1 MAYTLTLK
9 TNGKAGEGA
18 APYKAVDGLV
28 APSADSPLVTGVGTV
43 SGKKPT
49 TNRASTKDDSGL
61 PVLPIGLGVIGVVLL
76 GGAYTAF
83 RRARASG

>member
-1 MAYTLTLK
+1 M
-9 TNGKAGEGA
+9 
-18 APYKAVDGLV
+18 
-28 APSADSPLVTGVGTV
+28 TGVGTV